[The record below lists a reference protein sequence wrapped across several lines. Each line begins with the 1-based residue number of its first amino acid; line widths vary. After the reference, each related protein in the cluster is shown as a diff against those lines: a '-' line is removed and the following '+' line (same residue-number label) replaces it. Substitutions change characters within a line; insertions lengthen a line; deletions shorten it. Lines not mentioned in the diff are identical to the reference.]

1 MMRHKFT
8 ALILAVSSVVALS
21 GCGAMGQFFPD
32 FDGSSG
38 GATPGVTMARDSG
51 MMSAP
56 NADMLVS
63 CRGHV
68 LVPAMGMT
76 FVRFGGQPPSR
87 GQFLREESLTA
98 PYRVLPPGAM
108 ATMDNVPSRLN
119 IDLDGN
125 SRVVGIRCG

>member
-1 MMRHKFT
+1 MRHTFT
-8 ALILAVSSVVALS
+8 ALVVMAALS
-21 GCGAMGQFFPD
+21 GCGAVGQFFPN
-32 FDGSSG
+32 FDGSAG
-38 GATPGVTMARDSG
+38 GATPGVTMTSDGG

-56 NADMLVS
+56 SADMLMA

-76 FVRFGGQPPSR
+76 FVRFGAQPPSR

-125 SRVVGIRCG
+125 NRIIGIRCG